1 MQKIVLWLGIAV
13 AGLVFAGLSNNLIHQ
28 PDGGAAWVQAIGSIG
43 AIFCAIWI
51 GERSA
56 KHQAELAEKSRERQ
70 LAERRS
76 SLKAVLD
83 EVYVRFKRIEPSLN
97 ESGAFSFSAFAQVS
111 EDHLERTLDLL
122 GQVPIFDLDSGELT
136 HAVLTIQAACMS
148 LTQLVKQFKLHQKE
162 KPNDYPGDDIAT
174 AFMRGSLETLDET
187 FAIVAK
193 LTNGK
198 FPTLRPPS
206 LF

>member
-1 MQKIVLWLGIAV
+1 
-13 AGLVFAGLSNNLIHQ
+13 
-28 PDGGAAWVQAIGSIG
+28 
-43 AIFCAIWI
+43 
-51 GERSA
+51 
-56 KHQAELAEKSRERQ
+56 
-70 LAERRS
+70 
-76 SLKAVLD
+76 
-83 EVYVRFKRIEPSLN
+83 
-97 ESGAFSFSAFAQVS
+97 
-111 EDHLERTLDLL
+111 
-122 GQVPIFDLDSGELT
+122 
-136 HAVLTIQAACMS
+136 MS